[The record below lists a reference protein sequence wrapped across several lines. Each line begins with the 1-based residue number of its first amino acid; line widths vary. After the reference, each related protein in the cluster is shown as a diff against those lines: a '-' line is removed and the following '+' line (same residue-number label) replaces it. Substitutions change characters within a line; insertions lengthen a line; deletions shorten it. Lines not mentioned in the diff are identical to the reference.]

1 MSIADLLPFTNEMS
15 LIERTNQYLMDR
27 IEGFDDYYPC
37 MRKGCD
43 LAHLKNWLN
52 LFVSIRYSRR
62 RHIIRFRDLATFLA
76 GGYAA

>member
-1 MSIADLLPFTNEMS
+1 
-15 LIERTNQYLMDR
+15 MDR

-52 LFVSIRYSRR
+52 LFVNIHYSRR